1 MIFPIS
7 YPKNSLSNKKKLIFA
22 HAKKA
27 DMNEGMTKEEL
38 LEQFKGNKILKYATT
53 AVGIIVVIILAYVVY
68 NRFIYEPNNEE
79 SKAMVARGIMLM
91 EKDSTNMAIEEF
103 EFVADEYGS
112 YEGGKLA
119 YYSLGNLYFEQGR
132 FEESIEALEKVDL
145 EDTYLMTL
153 ATGTIGDCYS
163 ELGDYAQ
170 AVTYYV
176 KAAERIENDLT
187 SPQFLFKA
195 GLNAEEA
202 GDFVKAKEYYETIQ
216 DKYMTFSS
224 QKNIEKY
231 VIRAGAKIK

>member
-1 MIFPIS
+1 
-7 YPKNSLSNKKKLIFA
+7 
-22 HAKKA
+22 
-27 DMNEGMTKEEL
+27 
-38 LEQFKGNKILKYATT
+38 
-53 AVGIIVVIILAYVVY
+53 
-68 NRFIYEPNNEE
+68 
-79 SKAMVARGIMLM
+79 
-91 EKDSTNMAIEEF
+91 
-103 EFVADEYGS
+103 
-112 YEGGKLA
+112 
-119 YYSLGNLYFEQGR
+119 
-132 FEESIEALEKVDL
+132 
-145 EDTYLMTL
+145 MTL